1 MGIIPTSSFISIT
14 KRYFKY
20 FGH

>member
-1 MGIIPTSSFISIT
+1 MGIIPTSSFISIA